1 MRLTFN
7 PLFNYS
13 FINQS
18 AQKWLLAM
26 ENENNGNNRFQEK
39 LEHRAQ
45 KTPQLKV
52 LVVDDDPSILEL
64 LKTALTTIDSYN
76 VTIANSAESAID
88 ALEAATTPFDC
99 LLLDIQMPDTDGIV
113 LLRGIRAL
121 PDYSETPIIMLTA
134 MSERSY
140 VDDAFM
146 AGATDYVCKP
156 FDLLDLR
163 GRMNS
168 ARRLVKERLK
178 TEKSLRSVKILKQE
192 LENNQQFNFED
203 PLTIDDA
210 DRCLRYVEFDNYVG
224 QLSRG
229 RLFNS
234 YAIAI
239 KLQDASILYD
249 ITSCGCFRRVVHDT
263 AHCIQS
269 ATSEIDCIF
278 SYRGEGVFLVV
289 VHEEMPSAQ
298 FPTEEK
304 LNNYVS
310 VMLRERH
317 AAAWVH
323 VLVGEPVSMRS
334 LSRSGASTA
343 MSRAVTNVEEREE
356 KLREKNSV
364 LSGAEAEVEVAT
376 DGSTEPRKRM
386 YERVLM
392 ELFGEESYLSMK

>member
-1 MRLTFN
+1 
-7 PLFNYS
+7 
-13 FINQS
+13 
-18 AQKWLLAM
+18 M
-26 ENENNGNNRFQEK
+26 ENDTNGTDRFQEK

-64 LKTALTTIDSYN
+64 LKTALTTIDNYN
-76 VTIANSAESAID
+76 VTTANSAESAID
-88 ALEAATTPFDC
+88 ALEAASTPFDC
-99 LLLDIQMPDTDGIV
+99 LLLDVQMPDTDGIV

-140 VDDAFM
+140 VDDAFT

-192 LENNQQFNFED
+192 LESNQQFNFED

-210 DRCLRYVEFDNYVG
+210 TRCLRYVEFDNYVG

-234 YAIAI
+234 YAIAV

-269 ATSEIDCIF
+269 ATSDLDCIY

-289 VHEEMPSAQ
+289 VHEDTPGAE

-334 LSRSGASTA
+334 LSRSGASAA
-343 MSRAVTNVEEREE
+343 MSRAVENVDEREE
-356 KLREKNSV
+356 AQRETNSV
-364 LSGAEAEVEVAT
+364 LSGAEVEEPNEG
-376 DGSTEPRKRM
+376 GSPPVPRKRM

-392 ELFGEESYLSMK
+392 ELFGEEKNLSMK

>member
-1 MRLTFN
+1 
-7 PLFNYS
+7 
-13 FINQS
+13 
-18 AQKWLLAM
+18 M

-76 VTIANSAESAID
+76 VTVANSAESAID

-229 RLFNS
+229 VCSTLTPLRSSFRTHRS
-234 YAIAI
+234 
-239 KLQDASILYD
+239 ST
-249 ITSCGCFRRVVHDT
+249 TSPAV
-263 AHCIQS
+263 A
-269 ATSEIDCIF
+269 
-278 SYRGEGVFLVV
+278 
-289 VHEEMPSAQ
+289 
-298 FPTEEK
+298 
-304 LNNYVS
+304 VS
-310 VMLRERH
+310 
-317 AAAWVH
+317 AAWCMTRRIAFKAPRPR
-323 VLVGEPVSMRS
+323 LTASSPIAARACS
-334 LSRSGASTA
+334 LWWCTKKCHRQNSQARKSSTT
-343 MSRAVTNVEEREE
+343 MSA
-356 KLREKNSV
+356 
-364 LSGAEAEVEVAT
+364 
-376 DGSTEPRKRM
+376 
-386 YERVLM
+386 
-392 ELFGEESYLSMK
+392 